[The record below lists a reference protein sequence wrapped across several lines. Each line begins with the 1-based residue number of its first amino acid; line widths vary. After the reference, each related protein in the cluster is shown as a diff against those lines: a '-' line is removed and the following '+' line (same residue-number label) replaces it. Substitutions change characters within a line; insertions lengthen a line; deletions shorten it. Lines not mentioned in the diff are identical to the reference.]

1 MFSTT
6 FLAALNLNNFR
17 FSKRVNLEEQLEQYK
32 LELNNKIS
40 SLQSIHNKQISEIK
54 NFKQNQNL
62 LKTISLKELET
73 KINNLENQ
81 KQKAILDIDQNNQEL
96 IANQNRLAFLTN
108 FKNDYSKKIVELERT
123 KNNNLKE
130 IEQINLE
137 INKLQIEI
145 NLLNDQ
151 ILNNNQTL
159 VNLKNKNNDLKILT
173 TDFEKEIT
181 NNNSQIRNTK

>member
-1 MFSTT
+1 M
-6 FLAALNLNNFR
+6 
-17 FSKRVNLEEQLEQYK
+17 
-32 LELNNKIS
+32 
-40 SLQSIHNKQISEIK
+40 
-54 NFKQNQNL
+54 
-62 LKTISLKELET
+62 
-73 KINNLENQ
+73 
-81 KQKAILDIDQNNQEL
+81 
-96 IANQNRLAFLTN
+96 
-108 FKNDYSKKIVELERT
+108 
-123 KNNNLKE
+123 
-130 IEQINLE
+130 E